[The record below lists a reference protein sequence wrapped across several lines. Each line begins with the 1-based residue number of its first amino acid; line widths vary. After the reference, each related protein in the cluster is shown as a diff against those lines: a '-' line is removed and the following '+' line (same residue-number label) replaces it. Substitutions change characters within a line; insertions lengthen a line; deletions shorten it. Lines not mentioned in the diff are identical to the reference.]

1 VRGLLLQNGG
11 DFAPIVAAPY
21 DTELFGHWWFEGIR
35 WLRSVL
41 EKLPLAGVEP
51 VSLGA
56 YLDEHPPSEMISLPE
71 SSWGAGGDHRIWLN
85 GGTSWMWRKIWD
97 AERWMEHAA
106 ASYRD
111 RPDLR
116 ELLSQAARELLLLES
131 SDWEFLVTTYQARD
145 YAIDRFNGHLGRFNA
160 LRGAIEGRGTVD
172 LEGIRRV
179 DELFSELD
187 LSAYRP

>member
-1 VRGLLLQNGG
+1 
-11 DFAPIVAAPY
+11 
-21 DTELFGHWWFEGIR
+21 
-35 WLRSVL
+35 
-41 EKLPLAGVEP
+41 
-51 VSLGA
+51 
-56 YLDEHPPSEMISLPE
+56 
-71 SSWGAGGDHRIWLN
+71 
-85 GGTSWMWRKIWD
+85 
-97 AERWMEHAA
+97 MEHAA